1 METTKEEAYFHVWL
15 SGESQEYVEAFVQKI
30 VEMAEKENITM
41 WKPKYVELL
50 GMIADHK
57 I

>member
-41 WKPKYVELL
+41 RKPKYVELL